1 MAALL
6 DASSSLSQS
15 SSAIDAEETV
25 ALQNLLQVSQQADVS
40 SDSSMSI
47 SRDSDTTESRRAT
60 LGLGEVQ
67 ARLMQELNDFERR
80 SSVLT
85 RPLSR
90 ASQTSQTSQGF
101 TDTRAG
107 GGLLELLE
115 TEQDSTL
122 ELQQYA
128 EALRQQRAE
137 AVNAEAS
144 EATEATDE
152 ILRRMRLSTSAAH
165 VEAFD
170 ATVTEDL
177 RRLSQLLGPTGE
189 SSQGPSQGPS
199 QESSQEPSQEAAVD
213 EDSLQGSDE
222 QSHAPLRF
230 SPLLTRSGSKQ
241 VIHSVKSNQKYARD
255 AEEQLRVIRS
265 VTPRRLFQDLPDAAS
280 DVQTADGAN
289 DMQAVQAVQGTQ
301 GTHVGTESGVP
312 ETGHTTDAGMPEPLQ
327 EKEVETSLNLDQ
339 FFLPSKTQS
348 SLEASS
354 IVSASLPLTSSESMS
369 MDHSDIAKPDTDHIP
384 HTPTIPEP
392 ALSPIRPPSSTVKES
407 SLSPIDPPAS
417 RIKEPSLSPVS
428 SGRFTHQ

>member
-1 MAALL
+1 M
-6 DASSSLSQS
+6 
-15 SSAIDAEETV
+15 
-25 ALQNLLQVSQQADVS
+25 
-40 SDSSMSI
+40 
-47 SRDSDTTESRRAT
+47 
-60 LGLGEVQ
+60 
-67 ARLMQELNDFERR
+67 
-80 SSVLT
+80 
-85 RPLSR
+85 
-90 ASQTSQTSQGF
+90 
-101 TDTRAG
+101 
-107 GGLLELLE
+107 
-115 TEQDSTL
+115 
-122 ELQQYA
+122 
-128 EALRQQRAE
+128 
-137 AVNAEAS
+137 
-144 EATEATDE
+144 
-152 ILRRMRLSTSAAH
+152 
-165 VEAFD
+165 
-170 ATVTEDL
+170 
-177 RRLSQLLGPTGE
+177 
-189 SSQGPSQGPS
+189 
-199 QESSQEPSQEAAVD
+199 D

-241 VIHSVKSNQKYARD
+241 VIHSVKSNQKYTRG

-280 DVQTADGAN
+280 DAQTADGAN
-289 DMQAVQAVQGTQ
+289 DMQ

-392 ALSPIRPPSSTVKES
+392 ALSPIRPPSSTVKEP